1 MNATG
6 AGRLLDGAITR
17 YGGMKTAAEALA
29 KLEAAQRTFSVARV
43 KGWLLVAAIVA
54 FYLVAADL
62 AQLDLGKLGMGL
74 PKLWDWLS
82 RAWPPRFDELPL
94 FLWRTA
100 ETVAMAA
107 IGTTLATLIG
117 LPFAILASRNI
128 TPLPWLYFPTRWF
141 LNALRGIDSFVF
153 ALLFVAAVWL
163 GPFAGVLGIMLH
175 TAGTAAKFFAD
186 QIESTDLGPHDAI
199 RATGAGRLTALTYGL
214 LPDILPLLLSTSL
227 FWLEFNVRASTVL
240 GVVGAGGIGQELK
253 NSMDLLDFSR
263 LFTIIAVILIVV
275 TALDWLSGWLRKR
288 LV

>member
-1 MNATG
+1 
-6 AGRLLDGAITR
+6 
-17 YGGMKTAAEALA
+17 MKSAAEALA

-43 KGWLLVAAIVA
+43 KGWLLVAIIVA
-54 FYLVAADL
+54 FYLVAAEL
-62 AQLDLGKLGMGL
+62 AQLDLGKLATGL
-74 PKLWDWLS
+74 PRLWDWLS
-82 RAWPPRFDELPL
+82 RAWPPKFEELPV

-128 TPLPWLYFPTRWF
+128 TPFPLLYFPTRWF

-153 ALLFVAAVWL
+153 ALLFVAAVGL
-163 GPFAGVLGIMLH
+163 GPFAGVLGITLH

-186 QIESTDLGPHDAI
+186 QIESADLGPHNAI

-240 GVVGAGGIGQELK
+240 GVVGAGGIGQELEEQHGP
-253 NSMDLLDFSR
+253 SR
-263 LFTIIAVILIVV
+263 LLPAFHNHSRHPHCRDSAGLAVGVAAQEACL
-275 TALDWLSGWLRKR
+275 TNG
-288 LV
+288 

>member
-6 AGRLLDGAITR
+6 ARRLLEGSIAGH
-17 YGGMKTAAEALA
+17 GGMKSAAEALA

-43 KGWLLVAAIVA
+43 KGWLLVAIIVA
-54 FYLVAADL
+54 FYLVAAEL
-62 AQLDLGKLGMGL
+62 AQLDLGKLATGL
-74 PKLWDWLS
+74 PRLWDWLS
-82 RAWPPRFDELPL
+82 RAWPPKFEELPV

-128 TPLPWLYFPTRWF
+128 TPFPLLYFPTRWF

-153 ALLFVAAVWL
+153 ALLFVAAVGL
-163 GPFAGVLGIMLH
+163 GPFAGVLGITLH
-175 TAGTAAKFFAD
+175 TAGTAAKFIAD
-186 QIESTDLGPHDAI
+186 QIESADLGPHNAI

>member
-141 LNALRGIDSFVF
+141 LNALRGID
-153 ALLFVAAVWL
+153 
-163 GPFAGVLGIMLH
+163 
-175 TAGTAAKFFAD
+175 KD
-186 QIESTDLGPHDAI
+186 
-199 RATGAGRLTALTYGL
+199 
-214 LPDILPLLLSTSL
+214 
-227 FWLEFNVRASTVL
+227 
-240 GVVGAGGIGQELK
+240 
-253 NSMDLLDFSR
+253 
-263 LFTIIAVILIVV
+263 
-275 TALDWLSGWLRKR
+275 
-288 LV
+288 